1 MALFNKDFGKAVRD
15 VLTEDFP
22 SVFEVEVNSK
32 PGADLVVKTTAEFRD
47 DNTVQSNIKPSFDT
61 KYGKVELDFSS
72 SGKITGTFTNRDSL
86 AKNLKTSLSTNYE
99 ASKQS
104 VSVSGDYTFKQGTF
118 SGKVNFPGYTLSAG
132 APSVVTGLVYNVQS
146 NLNVG
151 TELYL
156 RTASETGNYL
166 EKVVGNLQLA
176 KPDWIFSG
184 NLIYANGNVDLI
196 GRVLKRAGNV
206 SYALEAGFKQKN
218 SASYVN
224 VGLESR
230 LANQTTG
237 KAVFKSEPFAVAL
250 SYKKRLDE
258 ITVTAATEVN
268 LRTNNHKTG
277 FSVDLNL

>member
-1 MALFNKDFGKAVRD
+1 LFNKDFGKAVRD
-15 VLTEDFP
+15 VLTEDFS

-47 DNTVQSNIKPSFDT
+47 DNTVASNIKPSFDT
-61 KYGKVELDFSS
+61 AYGKVELDFSS
-72 SGKITGTFTNRDSL
+72 SGRINGTFTNRDGL
-86 AKNLKTSLSTNYE
+86 TTGLKTTFNHTYE
-99 ASKQS
+99 SSKQTFS
-104 VSVSGDYTFKQGTF
+104 VGGDYVFNKGTF
-118 SGKVNFPGYTLSAG
+118 SGKVNFPGYTLSKG
-132 APSVVTGLVYNVQS
+132 YPTVVAGLVYNLQS

-151 TELYL
+151 SEVYL
-156 RTASETGNYL
+156 RTASETNQYL
-166 EKVVGNLQLA
+166 EKAVGNLQYA

-184 NLIYANGNVDLI
+184 NLVYSNGNIDLI

-230 LANQTTG
+230 LSDKTTG

-250 SYKKRLDE
+250 SYKKQLDE
-258 ITVTAATEVN
+258 VTFTAATEVN

>member
-22 SVFEVEVNSK
+22 SVFEVEINSR
-32 PGADLVVKTTAEFRD
+32 PGDLVVKTTAEFRD
-47 DNTVQSNIKPSFDT
+47 DNTVASNIKPSFDT
-61 KYGKVELDFSS
+61 SYGKVELDFAS
-72 SGKITGTFTNRDSL
+72 SGKITGTFSNKDGI
-86 AKNLKTSLSTNYE
+86 AKGLKTTLNHTYE
-99 ASKQS
+99 PAKQTIS
-104 VSVSGDYTFKQGTF
+104 VAGDYTFNKGTF
-118 SGKVNFPGYTLSAG
+118 SGKVNFPGYSLAKG

-146 NLNVG
+146 NVNVG

-156 RTASETGNYL
+156 RTASETNQYL
-166 EKVVGNLQLA
+166 EKVVGNIQFT

-184 NLIYANGNVDLI
+184 NLVYANGNVDLI
-196 GRVLKRAGNV
+196 GRVLKKAGGV

-224 VGLESR
+224 VGLESKFSDK
-230 LANQTTG
+230 TTG
-237 KAVFKSEPFAVAL
+237 KAVFKSDQFAVAL
-250 SYKKRLDE
+250 SYKKQLEE